1 MLYFLS
7 EAADEI
13 PQQELDL
20 LGALDRVLK
29 GELIPGDFVWENE
42 LVNGFPPTTFWYL
55 YGKLKGDSP
64 GGD

>member
-1 MLYFLS
+1 
-7 EAADEI
+7 
-13 PQQELDL
+13 
-20 LGALDRVLK
+20 LK